1 MYYVKNQAAGKP
13 AQQKSFQ
20 RLWSEA
26 LFWQGTTLPRG
37 EDKRV
42 VPYTFILTMELLQI
56 KKRLQKR
63 FLNIFRK
70 RFWNVFRKRFC
81 NVSKITLMSFDRIT
95 HTSEQSQRKS
105 VECDR
110 IVAKV

>member
-13 AQQKSFQ
+13 TQQKSFQ

-42 VPYTFILTMELLQI
+42 LPYTFILTMELLQI
-56 KKRLQKR
+56 KKKIAETFLKHFQETFLERFQETFLQR
-63 FLNIFRK
+63 FQNYTYDF
-70 RFWNVFRKRFC
+70 
-81 NVSKITLMSFDRIT
+81 
-95 HTSEQSQRKS
+95 
-105 VECDR
+105 
-110 IVAKV
+110 